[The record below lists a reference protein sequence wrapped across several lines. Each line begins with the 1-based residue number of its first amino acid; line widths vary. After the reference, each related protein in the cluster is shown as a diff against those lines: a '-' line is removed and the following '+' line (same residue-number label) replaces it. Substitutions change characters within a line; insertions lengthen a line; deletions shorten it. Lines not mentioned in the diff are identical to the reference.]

1 MDSGTNMCHDRAV
14 NHTLGLR
21 LAAALFSLALALWP
35 RSAPAA
41 APPEDLEALLREAFF
56 TEVTLCDAAGAALLY
71 RDLLGRPGLPPG
83 SRRWRTC
90 AWGSASSS
98 GRRGRRPSAS
108 SRPWSS
114 VSRAR
119 PTRRAWRAAT
129 WARGG
134 AIPPPS
140 CR

>member
-71 RDLLGRPGLPPG
+71 RDLLGRPGLPLRISALAHLRLGICLLERQEGAAAEREFKTVVERFPG
-83 SRRWRTC
+83 E
-90 AWGSASSS
+90 
-98 GRRGRRPSAS
+98 
-108 SRPWSS
+108 
-114 VSRAR
+114 
-119 PTRRAWRAAT
+119 
-129 WARGG
+129 
-134 AIPPPS
+134 
-140 CR
+140 